1 MEKKINLKVND
12 YQKDFINNL
21 QEVINNSIDKKEIL
35 SYLHNYKNIELTT
48 EDFKRRKRIKNTIP
62 DYSRCIAKKGNGNRC
77 TRKKKDELEF
87 CGTHEKSTP
96 YGFIDNNNEVK
107 QNVTKIDIWYQEIN
121 GIYYYIDKINNVYLP
136 EDIIS
141 NKTNPR
147 IIATWKKTD
156 TSYLINEI

>member
-1 MEKKINLKVND
+1 ME
-12 YQKDFINNL
+12 
-21 QEVINNSIDKKEIL
+21 IDV
-35 SYLHNYKNIELTT
+35 
-48 EDFKRRKRIKNTIP
+48 P
-62 DYSRCIAKKGNGNRC
+62 G
-77 TRKKKDELEF
+77 KKKDELEF